1 MIRDRREEALPEGE
15 SYYVSMTDMMVG
27 VVFIFILLLSF
38 FALQYRATTTALTKA
53 DDPKT
58 AALLVQAK
66 ALQNKTIAA
75 QVDYQNRVLCV
86 PTNTLTDGAASDAP
100 AASDDRRCFAFSP
113 PASSAATPSGPS
125 SDQQRSEFT
134 SFVNNDLMASQTPV
148 HADFGSGALTF
159 NADDLFLQN
168 SDALSP
174 KGVAAAGE
182 VAKTLATRL
191 PCYGYVASA
200 NASSCA
206 NGPKMAAVEVAGNTS
221 FNAFS
226 PEGQQAWD
234 LALKRT
240 VAFYKAL
247 TTDKPVLGQIKDG
260 PAGQPLLR
268 VASGGQSSAAGVATT
283 AQQSISVQFVMAPP

>member
-1 MIRDRREEALPEGE
+1 MIRDRREEDLPEGE

-58 AALLVQAK
+58 AALLAEAK
-66 ALQNKTIAA
+66 TLQNKTIAA

-86 PTNTLTDGAASDAP
+86 LTNTLTDGANSDTP
-100 AASDDRRCFAFSP
+100 TPSGDRRCFAFSP
-113 PASSAATPSGPS
+113 PSTNAAAPSGPS

-148 HADFGSGALTF
+148 HADPGSGALTF
-159 NADDLFLQN
+159 NADDLFLPN
-168 SDALSP
+168 SDTLSP
-174 KGVAAAGE
+174 KGIAAAGE
-182 VAKTLATRL
+182 VAKTLAARL
-191 PCYGYVASA
+191 PCYGYVASGGA
-200 NASSCA
+200 ACA
-206 NGPKMAAVEVAGNTS
+206 NGPKMAAVNVAGNTS

-226 PEGQQAWD
+226 PEGQAAWD

-240 VAFYKAL
+240 VAFYRAL
-247 TTDKPVLGQIKDG
+247 TADQPVLGQIKDG

-268 VASGGQSSAAGVATT
+268 VASGGQSSAAGVTTT
-283 AQQSISVQFVMAPP
+283 AQQSISIQFVMAAP